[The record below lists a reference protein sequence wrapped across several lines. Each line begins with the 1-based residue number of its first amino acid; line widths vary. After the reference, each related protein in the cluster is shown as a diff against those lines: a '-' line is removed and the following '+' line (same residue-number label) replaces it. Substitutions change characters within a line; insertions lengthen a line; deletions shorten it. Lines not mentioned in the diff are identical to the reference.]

1 MSIAVEQRLG
11 ASVAGTAPR
20 PFDWLRGA
28 AAAVPFR
35 PLAILAAH
43 AVAFAAVYAGAFA
56 LRFEGRLPGA
66 AAATLAASLPAVVG
80 LKLLAVLATR
90 TYRGWWRGATFADLV
105 ALLEC
110 AAVGSLGVV
119 ITGLLLPDGRAIPR
133 SVLVLDGLG
142 TAGALCGARGALRL
156 ARERYYPMFT
166 PWKGT
171 RALVVGADEAGLSLA
186 RAVAAQPGLDL
197 RVVGVLDD
205 EPRARGRS
213 IAGARV
219 LGSIDDLEA
228 TARRVRAEV
237 VLIPTPAVP
246 ARRVRRLVDA
256 CNAAGLRARVVPGFD
271 ALLSG
276 RVAVRPR
283 EVAIEDLL
291 GRDPVPI
298 AGAAVERMIAGSV
311 VLVTGAA
318 GSIGSE
324 ICRQAIAVAPRRLV
338 LVDTNENGL
347 FYLEREL
354 RERRPGVEVVPV
366 IASVGDGATVRRVL
380 AEHGPAVVVHA
391 AAHKHVP
398 MMEANPAAAVR
409 NNVLG
414 TRTLV
419 DRCVEAGV
427 GAFVLISTDKAVN
440 PSSVMGASKRL
451 AELYVRSR
459 ARRSG
464 TRLMAVRFGNVL
476 GSNGSVVPTFQEQIR
491 RGGPVTVTHPKM
503 TRYFMT
509 IPEAAQLV
517 LQAGAM
523 GEGGEVFVL
532 DMGRPVRIV
541 DLARD
546 LIRLSGLGDGDVEL
560 TFTGLRPGE
569 KLHEELHGAAEPLR
583 PTRHSKI
590 RAARSAPPDPAAIA
604 DAIDRLAAQLDAPP
618 DRVVEAIA
626 EALPEYRPRRL
637 TRPAAPVA
645 VPA

>member
-1 MSIAVEQRLG
+1 
-11 ASVAGTAPR
+11 
-20 PFDWLRGA
+20 
-28 AAAVPFR
+28 
-35 PLAILAAH
+35 
-43 AVAFAAVYAGAFA
+43 
-56 LRFEGRLPGA
+56 
-66 AAATLAASLPAVVG
+66 
-80 LKLLAVLATR
+80 
-90 TYRGWWRGATFADLV
+90 
-105 ALLEC
+105 
-110 AAVGSLGVV
+110 
-119 ITGLLLPDGRAIPR
+119 
-133 SVLVLDGLG
+133 
-142 TAGALCGARGALRL
+142 
-156 ARERYYPMFT
+156 MFT

-171 RALVVGADEAGLSLA
+171 RALVVGADDAGLALA

-246 ARRVRRLVDA
+246 APRVRRLVGA

-291 GRDPVPI
+291 GRDPVPL
-298 AGAAVERMIAGSV
+298 AGPAVERMIAGSV

-324 ICRQAIAVAPRRLV
+324 ICRQAIAVGPRRLV

-347 FYLEREL
+347 FYLEREISASG
-354 RERRPGVEVVPV
+354 RPGVEVVPV
-366 IASVGDGATVRRVL
+366 IAGIGDGATIRRVL

-459 ARRSG
+459 ARRSA

-491 RGGPVTVTHPKM
+491 RGGPVTVTHPEM

-560 TFTGLRPGE
+560 AFTGLRPGE

-583 PTRHSKI
+583 PTRHPKI

-604 DAIDRLAAQLDAPP
+604 DAIDRLAARLDAPA
-618 DRVVEAIA
+618 DRVVEALA
-626 EALPEYRPRRL
+626 DALPDYRPRRL
-637 TRPAAPVA
+637 HRSASAVALPVA